1 MNEGYDL
8 SRTVDNKKSW
18 VNSEKRTQDESFV
31 NLQNRV
37 SVLRGRGTK
46 YYAHTDRQI
55 LNVKNVDLFLNVGQ
69 GLTWDVWNTSN
80 KFGCL
85 YGLKPLVDLNPL
97 YPSPPV
103 GPDWTPIQIDAS
115 KLSFF
120 EFAESFWKIH
130 VNVKNRQ
137 TIDDGHGGGYPTL
150 QMVYLD
156 YLNSKS
162 VCGIPNNQYTYEK
175 MLEFVD
181 NMGDYWV
188 RLVEQMI
195 PATTIWQGGTKI
207 ENSAFHRY
215 KYAYKHEPVCD
226 DLECL
231 GSWVECVGPRFEEVL
246 VNGHLAS
253 GSLSFSGAGWF
264 NKITLNGTMYTGPV
278 YYSSTTISDIPT
290 TDLWLN
296 NMVNILSGITGECF
310 SYYVFDDTT
319 TGIPSIDN
327 PRTIV
332 VQGCCSGGTDMWGVN
347 GPTPGT
353 FLAEAC
359 LNLNG
364 VYASISAKDT
374 DIYSF
379 YDTTSTPGDTMFAA
393 KTAIDSF
400 GNGMRTTGWSGK
412 TYHIPLFGD
421 TANDERWLGWSS
433 YPSDGHAIR
442 TSSTAP

>member
-1 MNEGYDL
+1 
-8 SRTVDNKKSW
+8 
-18 VNSEKRTQDESFV
+18 
-31 NLQNRV
+31 
-37 SVLRGRGTK
+37 
-46 YYAHTDRQI
+46 
-55 LNVKNVDLFLNVGQ
+55 
-69 GLTWDVWNTSN
+69 
-80 KFGCL
+80 
-85 YGLKPLVDLNPL
+85 
-97 YPSPPV
+97 
-103 GPDWTPIQIDAS
+103 
-115 KLSFF
+115 
-120 EFAESFWKIH
+120 
-130 VNVKNRQ
+130 
-137 TIDDGHGGGYPTL
+137 
-150 QMVYLD
+150 
-156 YLNSKS
+156 
-162 VCGIPNNQYTYEK
+162 
-175 MLEFVD
+175 
-181 NMGDYWV
+181 
-188 RLVEQMI
+188 
-195 PATTIWQGGTKI
+195 
-207 ENSAFHRY
+207 
-215 KYAYKHEPVCD
+215 
-226 DLECL
+226 
-231 GSWVECVGPRFEEVL
+231 
-246 VNGHLAS
+246 
-253 GSLSFSGAGWF
+253 
-264 NKITLNGTMYTGPV
+264 MYTGPV

-442 TSSTAP
+442 TSSTAPNTCHTCWSGNEFQLGNPRKYCEPENGGFAVWPDEVPDANMPPNGNFGVGNFGLWTGGSKNVIIINFVDESDTAYYDTDKSGTFGALTQPQGPPVPGGYGPLWGNAVFTNR